1 MTEVVRDSAVMDGD
15 PVIQGTEI
23 LAEAVMSDLRSGHSP
38 REICEHYPCLTTDGI
53 DAVVRWAEKTYGPRW
68 RTRT

>member
-1 MTEVVRDSAVMDGD
+1 MTDVVRDPDVMDGD
-15 PVIQGTEI
+15 PTVEGTRI
-23 LAEAVMSDLRSGHSP
+23 LAETIMSYLRSDVSP
-38 REICEHYPCLTTDGI
+38 EQIMHDYPSLPADGI

>member
-1 MTEVVRDSAVMDGD
+1 VTEVVRDPAIMDGD

-23 LAEAVMSDLRSGHSP
+23 LAETVMSELRSGHTP
-38 REICEHYPCLTTDGI
+38 VEICTHHPGLTTDGI